1 MRTRRFTSASSPRC
15 WATSSV
21 PWSRSRRIR
30 RSWPHGRTGRAADT
44 GAADFAAGARVVYIR
59 RVRPASTTDPVDAV
73 SPVPEKGVRSR
84 GRPRVRHI
92 WIVSSISHSR
102 KDSHGSH
109 LGTCR
114 PHTDHTHH
122 RGLRTHGQRERILP
136 RRPPH
141 LHLGE
146 LHTGAPR
153 SR

>member
-1 MRTRRFTSASSPRC
+1 GLEADGSGD
-15 WATSSV
+15 
-21 PWSRSRRIR
+21 
-30 RSWPHGRTGRAADT
+30 HGRME
-44 GAADFAAGARVVYIR
+44 GAVEPLTPGPRTLPQVRGSYYIR

-153 SR
+153 S